1 MSHLAGRTHRFLHE
15 APGFYKWVHYL
26 HHKSRAPG
34 PFSGLSMHPVEHL
47 IFFSS
52 YATRLEP

>member
-1 MSHLAGRTHRFLHE
+1 MSHLTGRTHRFLHE
-15 APGFYKWVHYL
+15 APGLYKWVHYL